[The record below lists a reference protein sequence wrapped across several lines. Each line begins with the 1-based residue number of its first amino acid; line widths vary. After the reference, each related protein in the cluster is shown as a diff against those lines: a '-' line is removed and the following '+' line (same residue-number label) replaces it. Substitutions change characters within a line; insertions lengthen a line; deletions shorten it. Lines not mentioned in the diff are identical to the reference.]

1 MEYSEEDVKT
11 RNDVVKVANEII
23 TYLQQHKGEI
33 ITIVW
38 GKKDSI
44 NFLKTWKSLRH
55 KPKMTNRELAE
66 NVQDFLKR
74 RFNL

>member
-11 RNDVVKVANEII
+11 RNDVVKVANDII

-38 GKKDSI
+38 GEKDSM